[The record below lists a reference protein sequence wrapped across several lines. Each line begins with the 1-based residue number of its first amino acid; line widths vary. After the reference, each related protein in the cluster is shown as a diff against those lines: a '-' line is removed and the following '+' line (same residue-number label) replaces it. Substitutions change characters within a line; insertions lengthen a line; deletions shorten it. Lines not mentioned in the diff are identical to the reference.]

1 MLFTLLQG
9 ENARKGITMSN
20 FNREYKSTI
29 FTMLF
34 SDKEKLKSLC
44 EAVSGEKI
52 GSTDD
57 IIINTLKD
65 EDGDRS
71 GIFTK
76 LRNDVSFIFQG
87 FLNMYEHQSTWTENM
102 PIRMMFYYADL
113 LRRDHPVKTLYQNP
127 AIDLDTPRFVVFY
140 NGDEKADAFDR
151 KELRLSE
158 HFIRKSENPDA
169 EIKVMVY
176 NVNEGHNREL
186 MDACNTLKEYSAFV
200 AMSKTALKGKRDQR
214 EKEQAMEDVL
224 DKCLENGILEDF
236 IRAHREVIVMRSI
249 WEYDEQAHYEALRED
264 GYDEGY
270 AKAQENLI
278 FSLVQDGDLSLEK
291 GASRLN
297 LSVED
302 LEKKMAEAG
311 FKIPESV

>member
-1 MLFTLLQG
+1 
-9 ENARKGITMSN
+9 MSDL
-20 FNREYKSTI
+20 NREYKSTI

-52 GSTDD
+52 GSAED

-102 PIRMMFYYADL
+102 PVRMLFYYADL
-113 LRRDHPVKTLYQNP
+113 LRADHPVRELYQNP

-140 NGDEKADAFDR
+140 NGDDKANDFDR

-158 HFIRKSENPDA
+158 HFVRKSENPDA
-169 EIKVMVY
+169 EIRVMVY

-186 MDACNTLKEYSAFV
+186 MDACNTLKEYSTFV
-200 AMSKTALKGKRDQR
+200 ALSKKALKGIRDQR
-214 EKEQAMEDVL
+214 EKVQAMKRVL
-224 DKCLENGILEDF
+224 DECLERDILVDF
-236 IRAHREVIVMRSI
+236 IQAHREVIVMRSI

-264 GYDEGY
+264 GYDAGKKDGLREGKDTVFQILDRLKSGKS
-270 AKAQENLI
+270 AESLI
-278 FSLVQDGDLSLEK
+278 AEGMDPEIVQM
-291 GASRLN
+291 ASKYL
-297 LSVED
+297 
-302 LEKKMAEAG
+302 
-311 FKIPESV
+311 